1 MTQSASTTRKAGTM
15 YWFWLNMSFAAAFVA
30 AWAGIPLWLVFKHPD
45 AGPRTASAGRG
56 EHAGD
61 SRPGTPDRIL
71 VR

>member
-1 MTQSASTTRKAGTM
+1 MH
-15 YWFWLNMSFAAAFVA
+15 WFWLNMPFAAAFVA

-45 AGPRTASAGRG
+45 AGPRTASAGRR

-61 SRPGTPDRIL
+61 SRPRTPDRIL